1 MKGDVP
7 IYSPKIPDRYI
18 PELFML
24 ARARGLPMTRLVA
37 EAVERLLDEQRPLL
51 EDRRNRP
58 EPAPVAGRPETG
70 SLK

>member
-1 MKGDVP
+1 
-7 IYSPKIPDRYI
+7 
-18 PELFML
+18 ML